1 MNSRRRFFANMLTV
15 ASGALGL
22 TACGE
27 QRESTAQEKISQVP
41 DRDLFYAFVDTIVPV
56 DEDPGAVEAGVAD
69 ELLERFI
76 SKPEEG
82 KKTSLMLMAI
92 DLAARKRY
100 DLSFQELGLINR
112 SKILKAVIR
121 RRNVADNS
129 ARDTIQRL
137 RARIVRGFYLSPTG
151 RAMLGYAPPFPAGYP
166 DFNLPPS

>member
-1 MNSRRRFFANMLTV
+1 MSNRRRFIANILTV
-15 ASGALGL
+15 AAGTLGL
-22 TACGE
+22 AACAEE
-27 QRESTAQEKISQVP
+27 QESTGQEKISQVP

-69 ELLERFI
+69 ELLAWFI

-82 KKTSLMLMAI
+82 EKTSHMLMAI
-92 DLAARKRY
+92 DQAARKRF
-100 DLSFQELGLINR
+100 DLPFQELGLINR
-112 SKILKAVIR
+112 SKILKAIKR
-121 RRNVADNS
+121 SRNVARHP

-166 DFNLPPS
+166 DYNLPPA